1 MLKQLCKIATTLTGF
16 TLCVST
22 ITNAALADTTPNQSL
37 ASSALI
43 APTPNTKT
51 TMPNLIPAP
60 PNVNAKS
67 FIVMDTDSGRII
79 AAKNMNMRL
88 PPASLTKLMT
98 LYVIASSLQSGHIHL
113 DDKVH
118 ISEKAWK
125 MGGSKMFVKA
135 NDNVPVRLLI
145 QGIIVDSGNDACVA
159 MAQFIGGNE
168 TSFAQLMNQTAQQL
182 GMKNTHYV
190 DSTGLPQPDHFA
202 TAYDLSI
209 LARAFINNFPQYY
222 GWFNQKWF
230 KYNNIRQP
238 NRNRLLWRDPSV
250 DGLKTG
256 HTKSA
261 GYCLIASAKRNNM
274 RLLSVVMGT
283 PTDQARNNDSQ
294 ALLNYGFRFYT
305 THKLYD
311 ANQTITQARVWMGQ
325 QRQVRLGT
333 HHPLF
338 VTIPTGSYKQLK
350 IAASTK
356 TLTAPINKGEVSGQ
370 LSISLNGKIIQSVP
384 LLALNSDAQGGLFR
398 RLSDRISLTFTG
410 KPH

>member
-1 MLKQLCKIATTLTGF
+1 MLKHLYQATTL
-16 TLCVST
+16 LLALNLNSISYADKVASNV
-22 ITNAALADTTPNQSL
+22 NAAPSL
-37 ASSALI
+37 AANSII
-43 APTPNTKT
+43 APTPNKKT
-51 TMPNLIPAP
+51 AMLNLIPAP

-67 FIVMDTDSGRII
+67 FIVMDTNSGRII
-79 AAKNMNMRL
+79 AAKNMHMRL

-98 LYVIASSLQSGHIHL
+98 LYVVAESLQSGHIHL

-168 TSFAQLMNQTAQQL
+168 TSFAQLMNQTAKNL
-182 GMKNTHYV
+182 GMTNTHYV

-202 TAYDLSI
+202 TAYDLAV

-256 HTKSA
+256 HTKGA
-261 GYCLIASAKRNNM
+261 GYCLIASAKRKNM
-274 RLLSVVMGT
+274 RLVSVVMKT
-283 PTDQARNNDSQ
+283 PTDEARNNDSQ

-305 THKLYD
+305 THQLYG
-311 ANQTITQARVWMGQ
+311 ANQAITQARVWMGQ
-325 QRQVRLGT
+325 QRKVALGT
-333 HHPLF
+333 KHPLF
-338 VTIPTGSYKQLK
+338 VTIPTGSYQQLK
-350 IAASTK
+350 IAATTK
-356 TLTAPINKGEVSGQ
+356 TLTAPINIGENSGQ
-370 LSISLNGKIIQSVP
+370 LNISLNGKVIQSVP
-384 LLALNSDAQGGLFR
+384 LLALNSDKQGNLFR
-398 RLSDRISLTFTG
+398 RISDRISLTFTS
-410 KPH
+410 KKK